1 MRTSIKYLLFIVMM
15 AVSTICLSQTPTPA
29 KPDDQKILIRYAT
42 AHVGNGEIIDNAYIV
57 VEGDELSMVAN
68 GNNVRLN
75 ILDYDTI
82 IDADGKHVYPGFI
95 VMDSRFGLTE
105 IDQVNAT
112 HDFQEV
118 GEFLP
123 NVRAISAFNT
133 ESKIIP
139 TVRTNGVLMAQ
150 IAPVGATVSGS
161 SSVVHFDG
169 WNWKDATVRADEG
182 KFLNWPNRYNFTG
195 WWAEPGKAKSTDNY
209 ETRTREIV
217 SWFEEARSY
226 CAVQNPEE
234 LNLRFEAM
242 RGLFNGTDRLY
253 VRVDWAKDILDV
265 IQFLKNSGISKYAI
279 VGGAEAHLI
288 TTELKE
294 NKVPVIINRV
304 DRLPDHEDDPLFLP
318 YQLAS
323 VLSDAGVQIAFAMN
337 GSMEAMMSRNL
348 PFQVGTAIHY
358 GLDREKALASVT
370 SSPAQ
375 LLGISKN
382 YGTLEAGKK
391 ATLFISSG
399 DVFDMKSNNVEVA
412 IIEGKIIELAN
423 HQEILY
429 RKFSAKFGIEP

>member
-1 MRTSIKYLLFIVMM
+1 MRTSIKYLSFIAMII
-15 AVSTICLSQTPTPA
+15 ASAICLSQTPTPA
-29 KPDDQKILIRYAT
+29 KPNDQKILIRYAT

-57 VEGDELSMVAN
+57 IEGDELSMVAN
-68 GNNVRLN
+68 GNNVRIN
-75 ILDYDTI
+75 VLDYDSI

-95 VMDSRFGLTE
+95 LMDSRLGLTE

-123 NVRAISAFNT
+123 NVRAISAFNA

-150 IAPVGATVSGS
+150 IAPVGATGSGS

-169 WNWKDATVRADEG
+169 WSWKDATVRADEG

-195 WWAEPGKAKSTDNY
+195 WWAEPGKAKTTEKY
-209 ETRTREIV
+209 ETRTQEIV

-226 CAVQNPEE
+226 CAGQNPEE
-234 LNLRFEAM
+234 VNLRFEAM

-279 VGGAEAHLI
+279 VGGAEAHLL

-294 NKVPVIINRV
+294 NNVPVIINRV

-323 VLSDAGVQIAFAMN
+323 LLSDAGVQIAFAMN
-337 GSMEAMMSRNL
+337 GSMEAMLSRNL

-399 DVFDMKSNNVEVA
+399 DVFDMKSNDVEVA
-412 IIEGKIIELAN
+412 IIEGKIIELTN

>member
-1 MRTSIKYLLFIVMM
+1 MRTSIKYLLFIVMIV
-15 AVSTICLSQTPTPA
+15 ASTICLSQTPTPT
-29 KPDDQKILIRYAT
+29 KPNDQKILIRYAT

-95 VMDSRFGLTE
+95 VMDSRLGLTE

-123 NVRAISAFNT
+123 NVRAISAFNS

-139 TVRTNGVLMAQ
+139 TVRSNGVLMAQ
-150 IAPVGATVSGS
+150 IAPVGGVVSGS

-169 WNWKDATVRADEG
+169 WSWKDASVRADEG

-195 WWAEPGKAKSTDNY
+195 WWAEPGKAKSTDKY

-234 LNLRFEAM
+234 VNLRFEAM

-294 NKVPVIINRV
+294 NNAPVIINRV

-323 VLSDAGVQIAFAMN
+323 VLSDAGVQIAFATN
-337 GSMEAMMSRNL
+337 GSMEAMLSRNL

-399 DVFDMKSNNVEVA
+399 DVFDMKTNDVEVA
-412 IIEGKIIELAN
+412 IIEGKIIELTN